1 LSDHEPSYYEIA
13 LTNRQ
18 VVVAFVIL
26 LVCLMGTFFTGVWVG
41 RGEQAGTAGEE
52 RRAER
57 AEPEEQDVEELD
69 FFGGGGE
76 VAPPAGD
83 RVEAPPP
90 DIRVDEAPRRAEE
103 SRNPPREDPVVQ
115 RNRRGDGQRRTAG
128 EEPADDAAGGEGA
141 ALSGQPV
148 AGAGR
153 SPGDPPRDLA
163 PPTTTRPVPTEGRAV
178 EGPVVQV
185 FSSRD
190 REQAQRI
197 VDRLTD
203 GGQPAYLSPVEVE
216 GTTMFRVRIGPF
228 RDRAQAQRV
237 ADQVKRSFRL
247 DTWITE

>member
-41 RGEQAGTAGEE
+41 RGEQAGAAGEE

-57 AEPEEQDVEELD
+57 LEPEEQAVEELD

-90 DIRVDEAPRRAEE
+90 DIRVDEPPRRTEA
-103 SRNPPREDPVVQ
+103 PREDPVVQ
-115 RNRRGDGQRRTAG
+115 RNRRGDDQRRAAAG
-128 EEPADDAAGGEGA
+128 EPADDTADDAAGGEGA
-141 ALSGQPV
+141 ALSGQPL
-148 AGAGR
+148 AGAG
-153 SPGDPPRDLA
+153 PGDPPRDTA
-163 PPTTTRPVPTEGRAV
+163 PPTATPPVPAEGRAV

-190 REQAQRI
+190 REQAQRM

-203 GGQPAYLSPVEVE
+203 GGQPAYLSPVEVD
-216 GTTMFRVRIGPF
+216 GNTMFRVRIGPF
-228 RDRAQAQRV
+228 RDRAQAQQV
-237 ADQVKRSFRL
+237 ADQVRRAYRL
-247 DTWITE
+247 ETWITQ